1 MDIHE
6 LVKSEA
12 ELDSIARILLSE
24 ISKDNQSISRMN
36 ILSFDKAVFIGGK
49 ELHELNRHQNINKE
63 DIFESDYSQTM

>member
-1 MDIHE
+1 VDIHE

-36 ILSFDKAVFIGGK
+36 IYPLTKRFLSAEKNFM
-49 ELHELNRHQNINKE
+49 N
-63 DIFESDYSQTM
+63 